1 MYINYTKALANT
13 YREEKSLRYVVMVAK
28 FLDDNQPKTKRI
40 RTIRT
45 IPNSIDLIK
54 FHLIRQILAK
64 FSEVESEWTVHLSKF
79 RKRKI
84 NFLCRVPLLHTAGG
98 CVKLENFKSQPCNNG

>member
-40 RTIRT
+40 RTI
-45 IPNSIDLIK
+45 PNSIDLIK
-54 FHLIRQILAK
+54 FHLICQILAK
-64 FSEVESEWTVHLSKF
+64 FSEVESERTVHLSKF
-79 RKRKI
+79 RKRKRKK

-98 CVKLENFKSQPCNNG
+98 CVKLGNFKSQPCNNG

>member
-1 MYINYTKALANT
+1 
-13 YREEKSLRYVVMVAK
+13 MVAK

-64 FSEVESEWTVHLSKF
+64 FSEVESEWTVHLSLEKEKEIF
-79 RKRKI
+79 CVVFPYSI
-84 NFLCRVPLLHTAGG
+84 QPAGA
-98 CVKLENFKSQPCNNG
+98 

>member
-1 MYINYTKALANT
+1 
-13 YREEKSLRYVVMVAK
+13 MVAK
-28 FLDDNQPKTKRI
+28 FLDDNQPKTKR
-40 RTIRT
+40 IRT

-79 RKRKI
+79 RKRKR
-84 NFLCRVPLLHTAGG
+84 NFLCRVPLLHTAGVRKIRKFQVAAVQQRLRLCLQSG
-98 CVKLENFKSQPCNNG
+98 RVALVLGLP